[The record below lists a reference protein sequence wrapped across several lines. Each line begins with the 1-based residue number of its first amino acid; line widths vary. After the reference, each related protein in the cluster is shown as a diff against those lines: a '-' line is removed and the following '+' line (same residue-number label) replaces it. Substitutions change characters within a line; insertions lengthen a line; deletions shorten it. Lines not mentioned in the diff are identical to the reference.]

1 MKLSKQ
7 AQIFIFSAP
16 ILVGLYLIYKQ
27 FSNSKSSAPN
37 ADAVNPS
44 DNLDN
49 NNKAPQPA
57 KLYPLKNGSR
67 NSKVKSLQSLLNTA
81 LSCQNGTLLV
91 VDGIFGK
98 KTQAALLSLYGK
110 PSIDN
115 DGEFSLLTNKLSA
128 NCFKSN
134 NLNWAWQLI
143 DKQNSGGS
151 SVMVVNNPIQLYRV
165 VQSDP
170 FSLTYDPTWKAV
182 TPQNIITLP
191 ELSYSLN
198 DYQIK
203 SATNSGDLRIQ
214 ILNGDLAG
222 MYITIDGTDLTNID
236 IK

>member
-7 AQIFIFSAP
+7 TQILIFSVP

-27 FSNSKSSAPN
+27 FSNSKNSAPT

-44 DNLDN
+44 DNLDI
-49 NNKAPQPA
+49 NNKATTA
-57 KLYPLKNGSR
+57 KQYPLQNGSR

-81 LSCQNGTLLV
+81 LTCQNGTLLV

-98 KTQAALLSLYGK
+98 KTQAALQSLYGK
-110 PSIDN
+110 ASIDN
-115 DGEFSLLTNKLSA
+115 DGDFTLLKNKLAATCS
-128 NCFKSN
+128 KSN

-151 SVMVVNNPIQLYRV
+151 SAMVVNSPISMYQV

-170 FSLTYDPTWKAV
+170 FSLTYDPSWKAV
-182 TPQNIITLP
+182 TPQNVISLP
-191 ELSYSLN
+191 QLSYSLN

-222 MYITIDGTDLTNID
+222 MYITTDGTDLTNID
-236 IK
+236 II